1 MNSKR
6 GIIFAGLVVLALVI
20 SACSAVTEGLGAGGE
35 VQPRTLSVAGS
46 GKVFLTPDLATITI
60 GVRTENADAGRAVLD
75 NNAKAEEIASAL
87 KEMGVEEKDIQTS
100 NFNIY
105 ANQQFDERGN
115 PVSTTYVVENTVFVT
130 VRDLSKL
137 GELLGKA
144 VEAGANQVYG
154 IQFDVENKEEAL
166 SQARKAAV
174 ENARAKAEEL
184 AAAAGVTLGDIR
196 LISEAGGFPVPVF
209 EGKGGVGGGGAAEV
223 PISPGELSLT
233 VEVSVIFELK

>member
-1 MNSKR
+1 MKR
-6 GIIFAGLVVLALVI
+6 TQVTIFTGLVLLALAL
-20 SACSAVTEGLGAGGE
+20 SACNAVTGGLGEGAE
-35 VQPRTLSVAGS
+35 AQPRTINVAGS

-60 GVRTENADAGRAVLD
+60 GVRTENANASRAVLD
-75 NNAKAEEIASAL
+75 NNAQAEEIAMAL
-87 KEMGVEEKDIQTS
+87 KEIGVDDKDIQTS

-115 PVSTTYVVENTVFVT
+115 PISTTYVVENTVFVT

-154 IQFDVENKEEAL
+154 IQFDVEDKEEAL
-166 SQARKAAV
+166 SQARKAAI
-174 ENARAKAEEL
+174 EDARAKAEEL

-196 LISEAGGFPVPVF
+196 MISEAGGVPIPVF
-209 EGKGGVGGGGAAEV
+209 EGKGRGGGAAADV
-223 PISPGELSLT
+223 PISPGQLSLT
-233 VEVSVIFELK
+233 VEVSVVFELK